1 MNIVYYKGHDYFDYM
16 KYYNPNDI
24 NIFIG
29 GRGTGKTYSIY
40 KDNKTHFL
48 SEDNYAKEYEYRV
61 SSDNIK
67 FFVVKINKISVIT
80 RLSNLKLKIGDV
92 YSFLRLEDFE
102 SVREVFPNEVTYTI
116 E

>member
-1 MNIVYYKGHDYFDYM
+1 M

-29 GRGTGKTYSIY
+29 GRGTGKTYSIN
-40 KDNKTHFL
+40 KDNKVHFF
-48 SEDNYAKEYEYRV
+48 SEDNYVKEYEYRE
-61 SSDNIK
+61 SDNTK
-67 FFVVKINKISVIT
+67 FFVCKVNKLSFIT
-80 RLSNLKLKIGDV
+80 TLSNLKLKIGNV

-102 SVREVFPNEVTYTI
+102 SVKGAFPHEVTNTI